1 MDRVQADARWGPYP
15 HGTEAT
21 VSAAQGVLFLPPV
34 KDSDGPS
41 LLDGKRDDLGHA
53 WHEFVAYVVQ
63 FEAMDAD
70 MRRGILDQFA
80 SLEGFASPANVNAIT
95 LSFDPALFGL
105 RAYLFARDQG
115 GRDFAARVIS
125 GDVDFATEEGGPMH
139 P

>member
-1 MDRVQADARWGPYP
+1 MIA
-15 HGTEAT
+15 
-21 VSAAQGVLFLPPV
+21 
-34 KDSDGPS
+34 GPS
-41 LLDGKRDDLGHA
+41 PGVGKSFVCSNLAVTIAQAGQRVLLI
-53 WHEFVAYVVQ
+53 
-63 FEAMDAD
+63 DAD

-115 GRDFAARVIS
+115 GRDFVARVIS